1 MTNVLSVVNSTLLSI
16 NFAYYLRDY
25 LITPC
30 MVCCQLHNTPTCIMT
45 REYPLQALCARDT
58 ISSSYH
64 RTGVTAQKVTVCK
77 SFQAW
82 ILHSF
87 QVVHKLGNELKCP
100 SVESLMNGGEQAC
113 TPLGHF
119 SSFPSL
125 YTTWKL

>member
-1 MTNVLSVVNSTLLSI
+1 MYTNVYHWDQRGVLTSEV
-16 NFAYYLRDY
+16 D
-25 LITPC
+25 
-30 MVCCQLHNTPTCIMT
+30 CI
-45 REYPLQALCARDT
+45 PLEP
-58 ISSSYH
+58 H
-64 RTGVTAQKVTVCK
+64 TAQKVTVCK
-77 SFQAW
+77 SFQSW

-119 SSFPSL
+119 VSFPSL